1 MPRKRIY
8 DNSTDRSA
16 AYMER
21 LTLKGGARKNLI
33 LSPEAV
39 AALELIKSRSGGGK
53 DSCVINRLLLEEVTR
68 IKICDNKEKKED

>member
-8 DNSTDRSA
+8 DNSTDRVA

-21 LTLKGGARKNLI
+21 VALKGGARKNLI

-39 AALELIKSRSGGGK
+39 AALELIKSKSGEGK
-53 DSCVINRLLLEEVTR
+53 DARVINRLLLDEAAR
-68 IKICDNKEKKED
+68 IEKTGD